1 LSGTTASLL
10 VVAAEIAGGRKALA
24 ERLGISYT
32 LLSRYMDESRALPDL
47 LLLKAVDVIL
57 EDRRQPEL
65 KPTSRRAA
73 QSAPGSLRD
82 Q

>member
-1 LSGTTASLL
+1 LSGSTASLL

-47 LLLKAVDVIL
+47 LLLKAVDIIL
-57 EDRRQPEL
+57 EDRRQPQL
-65 KPTSRRAA
+65 DATSRRAEST
-73 QSAPGSLRD
+73 QGFLRD
-82 Q
+82 P